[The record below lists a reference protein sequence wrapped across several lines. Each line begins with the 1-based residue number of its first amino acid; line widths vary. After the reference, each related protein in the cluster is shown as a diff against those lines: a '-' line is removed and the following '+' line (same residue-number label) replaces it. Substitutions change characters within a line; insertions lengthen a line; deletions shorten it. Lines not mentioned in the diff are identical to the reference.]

1 MRRRAGTCSWVT
13 TSTGDYAQTNYEIA
27 YSRVI
32 PAFRRAVA
40 REMHS
45 HYHMKQVDIARRLG
59 ITQAAVSKYL
69 SAGGYK
75 ENGYYREIGD
85 FIQASLKGD
94 EVSGRQALCKAC
106 QAARKFDCAFM
117 FKQ

>member
-1 MRRRAGTCSWVT
+1 MP
-13 TSTGDYAQTNYEIA
+13 TNYEIA
-27 YSRVI
+27 YSRII

-45 HYHMKQVDIARRLG
+45 RYHMKQVEIARRLG

-69 SAGGYK
+69 SSGKAALGGK
-75 ENGYYREIGD
+75 DVVRFIEASMRGD
-85 FIQASLKGD
+85 HDAST
-94 EVSGRQALCKAC
+94 RALCRAC
-106 QAARKFDCAFM
+106 QTSRKFDCAFM